1 MLCAPSAVADG
12 FPLEHCDVAITTT
25 TLVVLEDADAR
36 THTPYSLPFCGVGGF
51 SQAWFLV
58 GRGCDNPSYSLRFGR
73 GATIVLLRQ
82 PNTTTRRC
90 AMEIFKRTLPYTY
103 RILATSDCEI
113 ATPGRGRRNGRLKD
127 DGVSPYYTGTLF
139 PYCYTCTRVPHQP
152 DVAQWNFSNEPYT
165 IHMVLRFEELFLTT
179 FLFSSLATEK
189 RCTLSAS
196 THDAQR
202 ANCRGY
208 L

>member
-1 MLCAPSAVADG
+1 MGGSKMTASLLTTQALC
-12 FPLEHCDVAITTT
+12 F
-25 TLVVLEDADAR
+25 R
-36 THTPYSLPFCGVGGF
+36 T
-51 SQAWFLV
+51 A
-58 GRGCDNPSYSLRFGR
+58 
-73 GATIVLLRQ
+73 
-82 PNTTTRRC
+82 
-90 AMEIFKRTLPYTY
+90 
-103 RILATSDCEI
+103 
-113 ATPGRGRRNGRLKD
+113 
-127 DGVSPYYTGTLF
+127 
-139 PYCYTCTRVPHQP
+139 TCTRVPHQP